1 MTWMSQD
8 CHRAE
13 HEGLAGWAMG
23 HYGRQACPDDESY
36 NIDYQYNK
44 PISFVTD
51 DEVHLGVDGPFW
63 SGHWALDTVG
73 F

>member
-1 MTWMSQD
+1 
-8 CHRAE
+8 
-13 HEGLAGWAMG
+13 MG
-23 HYGRQACPDDESY
+23 HYGRQACPDDEGY
-36 NIDYQYNK
+36 NIDYQYDK